1 MVTKASPIESMS
13 PYQLFKGDDHQMN
26 LFLKHCRTC
35 MHDVLD
41 FHEPGCPIIS
51 VLIESIA
58 NNKDL
63 RWDPKWIEIVKGWP
77 VCLQY
82 AKKDKE

>member
-1 MVTKASPIESMS
+1 MTKKLEVADLS

-35 MHDVLD
+35 TRGARDND
-41 FHEPGCPIIS
+41 CPIIAI
-51 VLIESIA
+51 LTESIV

-63 RWDPKWIEIVKGWP
+63 RWDARWITLDTGWP
-77 VCLQY
+77 VCTQY
-82 AKKDKE
+82 AGKEKK